1 MKTCAN
7 SSYSQV
13 KLRFKRISLVP
24 WRALPSALTG
34 QGAKALHVIKNCV
47 TLMDG
52 AVFSLNGCVS
62 GIVTNCL

>member
-7 SSYSQV
+7 SSYPQV

-34 QGAKALHVIKNCV
+34 QGAKV
-47 TLMDG
+47 
-52 AVFSLNGCVS
+52 
-62 GIVTNCL
+62 